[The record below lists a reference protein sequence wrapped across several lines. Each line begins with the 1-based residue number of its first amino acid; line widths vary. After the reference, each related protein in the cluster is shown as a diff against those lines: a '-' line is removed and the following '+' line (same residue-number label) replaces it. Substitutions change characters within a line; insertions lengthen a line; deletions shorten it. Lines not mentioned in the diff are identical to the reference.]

1 MQQFQRSHAFDN
13 LRAIIMWLGIVL
25 HVSITYTT
33 LQASHIIWKDN
44 STSVV
49 ADVLTVWLHNFR
61 NPIFFILAG
70 FFASL
75 LLSKYGLK
83 GMLKNRFKRIGIP
96 FLVFWPLILVASSL
110 LILNFVNLM
119 ETGHYGLSQPLFT
132 REVAGTRFPTLQLWF
147 LCDLNWLLLITGPIY
162 WLSTKLRPGVLA
174 NIQSLFIRF
183 CTRWWSPFLLT
194 IPLALIAYLDEF
206 GMYVPNY
213 SVIPGITD
221 LIYNGLFYVFGWL
234 LFNVTWRKKD
244 NSILNYFE
252 RNCWRFLFASVFTL
266 LISMVAIALVT
277 ENKIQLE
284 LGSWLV
290 AFTYNL
296 DSWYWCLACMGLF
309 TRYLSGQN
317 KVLKYISD
325 SSYWVYLIHLTVL
338 VGVGLPLYGL
348 SWPAEIKMLINII
361 ATSAICII
369 TYQLLVRKT
378 FIGLMLNGKKKS

>member
-13 LRAIIMWLGIVL
+13 LRAIVMWLGIVL

-33 LQASHIIWKDN
+33 LYTPHIIWKDN
-44 STSVV
+44 STSML
-49 ADVLTVWLHNFR
+49 ADVLIVWLHNFR

-83 GMLKNRFKRIGIP
+83 GMAKNRFKRIGIP
-96 FLVFWPLILVASSL
+96 FIIFWPLILVASSY

-119 ETGHYGLSQPLFT
+119 QTGHFGMSEPLFT

-147 LCDLNWLLLITGPIY
+147 LCDLNWLLILTVPIY
-162 WLSTKLRPGVLA
+162 WWSTKWNPKIMEKVQAFFVRW
-174 NIQSLFIRF
+174 
-183 CTRWWSPFLLT
+183 CTNLWFPVVLT
-194 IPLALIAYLDEF
+194 IPLAVIAYLDEF

-221 LIYNGLFYVFGWL
+221 IIYNGLFFLFGWL
-234 LFNVTWRKKD
+234 LFNATWRKKD
-244 NSILNYFE
+244 NMLLHYLEKHSWRLLLISIL
-252 RNCWRFLFASVFTL
+252 L
-266 LISMVAIALVT
+266 LLASMVAIALVT
-277 ENKIQLE
+277 EGKIPLK

-309 TRYLSGQN
+309 MRYLSGQN
-317 KVLKYISD
+317 KFLKYVSD
-325 SSYWVYLIHLTVL
+325 SSYWVYLVHLTVI
-338 VGVGLPLYGL
+338 VGVGLGLYGL
-348 SWPAEIKMLINII
+348 NWHAGFKMLINII
-361 ATSAICII
+361 ATTIICII
-369 TYQLLVRKT
+369 TYHFFVRKT
-378 FIGLMLNGKKKS
+378 FIGRMLNGNKRK